1 MTSVKVKTLAVVFA
15 LLLFTGIATSGCKEK
30 PREKGWV
37 NTDSMPGKTFTKY
50 HNNNK
55 RSNSKIVYLGSNSSS
70 SSSNFGPNEVSF
82 DFKDLK

>member
-1 MTSVKVKTLAVVFA
+1 MTSAKVKTLAVVFA
-15 LLLFTGIATSGCKEK
+15 LLLFTGMATSGCKEK

-37 NTDSMPGKTFTKY
+37 NTDSMPGKTFSKY
-50 HNNNK
+50 HNNN

-70 SSSNFGPNEVSF
+70 SGSSFGPNEVSF